1 MKVNMCGTLEY
12 MSPEVMNC
20 QFPSFASGLLL
31 PLVPYNSYQYNNT
44 LFSTYFIHFPDMW
57 GVGAITYLLVSGGV
71 SPFWTRS
78 RYRTMARTLS
88 CDYNFDQPNFS
99 LISDSAKDFI
109 SKLLLLD
116 PKDRLSPSLALSH
129 PWLTHI
135 GLQSGLSEKEH
146 WRTLETAWMKGIL
159 ARRRWQRWFHAIT
172 AMHRIRKLS
181 VSHV

>member
-1 MKVNMCGTLEY
+1 VKVNMCGTLEY

-20 QFPSFASGLLL
+20 QFASFAS
-31 PLVPYNSYQYNNT
+31 
-44 LFSTYFIHFPDMW
+44 DMW

-116 PKDRLSPSLALSH
+116 PKDRLSASLALSH